1 VQPHPH
7 FQRRGNDLEV
17 VVPVTLAEAALGAKV
32 DVPTPRGVITLTVPP
47 GSSGG
52 RRLRVK
58 GHGIDVGKGPAGDLF
73 AELRIVLPKKLDEET
88 AEQLRAFDQR
98 YPLNPRA
105 DLQW

>member
-1 VQPHPH
+1 M
-7 FQRRGNDLEV
+7 
-17 VVPVTLAEAALGAKV
+17 
-32 DVPTPRGVITLTVPP
+32 ITLTVPP

-58 GHGIDVGKGPAGDLF
+58 GHGIATGKDPVGDLF
-73 AELRIVLPKKLDEET
+73 AELRIVLPKKIDEEM
-88 AEQLRAFDQR
+88 AEQIRVFDQR